1 MANITDLIEQNK
13 DAGKILKKA
22 GQVARENDIET
33 YVVGGY
39 VRDLF
44 LKRPVH
50 EVDLMVVGDG
60 IQFAEELAHS
70 LKVKNVV
77 RFEKFGTAHI
87 PSKPIPVE
95 VTSARTESYT
105 EDSRNPQEVRYT
117 DLEGDLKRRDF
128 TINAMAVNLDPDQ
141 FGELTDPF
149 QGIADMQAKRLV
161 TPLDADETFS
171 DDPLRMM
178 RAAYFACELNFEIDP
193 SCLESMSRQAER
205 IKIVSQER
213 ITAELMKILSSPKP
227 SMGLSVLQSTG
238 LMKLVFPEIDEMVG
252 LEQTS
257 KWHHKDIYHHTLQV
271 VDNAA
276 ELSSDVKVRFAALV
290 HDIAKPRTRRID
302 ENKGYTF
309 HGHEEVGA
317 RMLGK
322 IAKRMKLPNDLRD
335 YLQKLTRIHLRPI
348 FLAQEG
354 VTDSAVRRLMVAAGE
369 DIDDLMKL
377 CRADITSQN
386 PRLVKKFL
394 GNFERVEKRMQDV
407 QERDA
412 MRAFQ
417 SPVRG
422 DEIMKVCGLSEGKTV
437 GRIKKAIEEAILNG
451 DIENTYEASCDY
463 LHQIKSDYLKDE
475 G

>member
-1 MANITDLIEQNK
+1 MANITDLIDQNK
-13 DAGKILKKA
+13 DAAKILRQAGKLAKA
-22 GQVARENDIET
+22 NNQESF
-33 YVVGGY
+33 VVGGY

-44 LKRPVH
+44 LKRTVK
-50 EVDLMVVGDG
+50 EIDLMVVGDG
-60 IQFAEELAHS
+60 IQFAEELAKI
-70 LKVKNVV
+70 LKVKKVV

-87 PSKPIPVE
+87 PGKPIPVE
-95 VTSARTESYT
+95 VASARTETYG
-105 EDSRNPQEVRYT
+105 EDSRNPQTIQDT
-117 DLEGDLKRRDF
+117 DFAGDLKRRDF
-128 TINAMAVNLDPDQ
+128 TINAMAVNLHPGQ
-141 FGELTDPF
+141 FGELSDPF
-149 QGIADMQAKRLV
+149 QGIADLQAGRLV

-171 DDPLRMM
+171 DDPLRML
-178 RAAYFACELNFEIDP
+178 RAAYFSGEFNFEIDP
-193 SCLESMSRQAER
+193 SCLESISRQAER

-213 ITAELMKILSSPKP
+213 ITAEMVKILSSPKP
-227 SMGLSVLQSTG
+227 STGLSILQSTG
-238 LMKLVFPEIDEMVG
+238 LMKFVFPEIDEMVG

-276 ELSSDVKVRFAALV
+276 KLSTEMKVRFAALV

-302 ENKGYTF
+302 KNKGYTF

-322 IAKRMKLPNDLRD
+322 ISRRMKLANDLRE
-335 YLQKLTRIHLRPI
+335 YLQKLTRLHLRPI

-394 GNFERVEKRMQDV
+394 GNFERVEKLMQNV
-407 QERDA
+407 KERDS

-422 DEIMKVCGLSEGKTV
+422 DEIMKVCGLTEGKQV
-437 GRIKKAIEEAILNG
+437 GEIKNAIEKAILNG
-451 DIENTYEASCDY
+451 DIENTYEAATDY
-463 LHQIKSDYLKDE
+463 LLKIKDGFNDD
-475 G
+475 